1 MSEMAIVDDI
11 GTLWV
16 EEVQVQA
23 PEAPQFIG
31 NGPCRQTDAAM
42 EERDPGL
49 LYLCPR
55 GPDRDLPLLTKC
67 VRWINQTYGDHFT
80 LES

>member
-1 MSEMAIVDDI
+1 MAIVDDI

-16 EEVQVQA
+16 GTAQVQA
-23 PEAPQFIG
+23 PEAPQVIG

-55 GPDRDLPLLTKC
+55 GPDRGLLLLAKR
-67 VRWINQTYGDHFT
+67 VWINQTYGDHFT